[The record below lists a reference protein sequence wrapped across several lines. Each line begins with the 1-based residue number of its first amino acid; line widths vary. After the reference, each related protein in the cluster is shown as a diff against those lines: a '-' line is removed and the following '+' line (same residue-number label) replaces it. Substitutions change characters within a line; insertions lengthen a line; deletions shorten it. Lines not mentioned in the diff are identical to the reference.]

1 MFLSMITMFVKH
13 DYTARKH
20 ANNARKA
27 YLQCSY
33 HDNSGPNHDHH
44 NHNHS
49 THDHHGHTDLDDDT
63 DDDDDDLDDG
73 IEDVH
78 K

>member
-1 MFLSMITMFVKH
+1 MFVKH

-49 THDHHGHTDLDDDT
+49 THDHHGHVLILMMILMMMMMILTMASKMYTSD
-63 DDDDDDLDDG
+63 
-73 IEDVH
+73 ES
-78 K
+78 